1 MIHYKLEDI
10 ERAERNIRRKGRYF
24 RTQKELAA
32 IIGVSVS
39 TLHNWMNDGTIE
51 LKKQWRKTPLK
62 MPKSM
67 ENERIFYFDRL
78 YYDAIDV
85 LNQLKG

>member
-1 MIHYKLEDI
+1 MGHYKLDI

-39 TLHNWMNDGTIE
+39 TLHNWMNDGTIKG
-51 LKKQWRKTPLK
+51 LKRVWRKTPLK

-67 ENERIFYFDRL
+67 ENEPIWYYDRL
-78 YYDAIDV
+78 YYDAIEL